1 MSQVKEFTFTLSRA
15 HKIAERLKRQI
26 NVSARQAA
34 DLVKPVNLYSV
45 DQASELDDRLAKLDE
60 VRAKLTEL
68 HRVRT
73 EVRVLIAVENGK
85 IGQHTLLTQQKDI
98 VAHLAQLGQ
107 LRNEITS
114 YNDYAKPRNQL
125 ESQLAS
131 MTGTKSGEGVSTKA
145 VSAEFIQGV
154 NDDISRLTADLD
166 KLNDQVADNN
176 ASTKITVS
184 IPVELASEL
193 GLV

>member
-26 NVSARQAA
+26 NVSARQAT
-34 DLVKPVNLYSV
+34 DLVKPVTLFSN
-45 DQASELDDRLAKLDE
+45 DQASDLDDRLSKLDAIRE
-60 VRAKLTEL
+60 KLTLL
-68 HRVRT
+68 HTVRT
-73 EVRVLIAVENGK
+73 DVRVQIATENGK
-85 IGQHTLLTQQKDI
+85 IGQNTLLTQQKDM

-107 LRNEITS
+107 LRNEISS

-125 ESQLAS
+125 ESQLARL
-131 MTGTKSGEGVSTKA
+131 TDAKSGDGVSTKA
-145 VSAEFIQGV
+145 VTQEFIQGV
-154 NDDISRLTADLD
+154 NDDITRLTAELD

-176 ASTKITVS
+176 ASHKITVE
-184 IPVELASEL
+184 IPVDLASEL